1 VRLGSL
7 GVAGAI
13 ALATAGTIAAIAL
26 AAAVSAAGVARA
38 DAGGAAPVDW
48 RAVPLAGL
56 EGDTLAPTAL
66 EGRVVLLVNTA
77 SRCAFT
83 PQYAGLEA
91 LWDRYEGLGLTVLGV
106 PSNDFGRQEPGSN
119 EEIADFC
126 ASTYDVS
133 FPMLAKAKVTGASA
147 HPLFRW
153 AREAGGRAAVPA
165 WNFHKILVGRD
176 GRFIAAFPSY
186 VEPQSARLVGAV
198 ERALRTPA
206 L

>member
-1 VRLGSL
+1 MAEYRDTTGYRLGRAMTRRALLAL
-7 GVAGAI
+7 GAALGGAGAVAGR
-13 ALATAGTIAAIAL
+13 AG
-26 AAAVSAAGVARA
+26 AAGPFAFA
-38 DAGGAAPVDW
+38 SIDGG
-48 RAVPLAGL
+48 
-56 EGDTLAPTAL
+56 TLALDDWA
-66 EGRVVLLVNTA
+66 GRPVLVVNTA